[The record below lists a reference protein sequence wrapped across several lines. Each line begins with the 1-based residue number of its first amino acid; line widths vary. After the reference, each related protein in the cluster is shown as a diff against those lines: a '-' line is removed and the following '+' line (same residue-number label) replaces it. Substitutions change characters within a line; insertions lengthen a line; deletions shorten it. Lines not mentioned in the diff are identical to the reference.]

1 VPSAAFVSLIGI
13 KEGVIPNQSKSK
25 AASGNH
31 LLASLPATERQR
43 LEPFLEP
50 FSLTLGET
58 IYKVNSP
65 IDYVYFPDSGV
76 LSMLGMDGV
85 EDPVEVGLLG
95 PEGLAGLP
103 LFLGVSHSA
112 NEVIVQGEGSAK
124 RINAEVALAEFR
136 RVGAFHNAVLRFA
149 HDLFLQVSAT
159 TSCNRHHEVEAR
171 LSRWLL
177 MMRDRVEG
185 DTLQLTQ
192 QFLSWMLGVR
202 NQAVSKAAISLHKSG
217 SINYSRGQVRIVNRK
232 QLERSA
238 CPCYRLMATH
248 TDGYT
253 SPPQ

>member
-1 VPSAAFVSLIGI
+1 VEH
-13 KEGVIPNQSKSK
+13 K
-25 AASGNH
+25 
-31 LLASLPATERQR
+31 R
-43 LEPFLEP
+43 LEPLLEP
-50 FSLTLGET
+50 VPLTFGET
-58 IYKVNSP
+58 IYKLQSP

-76 LSMLGMDGV
+76 LSLLGVNGI

-136 RVGAFHNAVLRFA
+136 RVGAFHDAVLRFA
-149 HDLFLQVSAT
+149 HHLFVQVSAT

-177 MMRDRVEG
+177 MMRDRVET

-202 NQAVSKAAISLHKSG
+202 DQAVSKAAISLQKSG
-217 SINYSRGQVRIVNRK
+217 SINYNRGEVRIVNRK

-238 CPCYRLMATH
+238 CACYRLMAAH
-248 TDGYT
+248 TDG
-253 SPPQ
+253 SPPHKWAPEARLY